1 MPAKPSPS
9 FVSTVI
15 SFFGDPRKP
24 EERKTLGQKIY
35 WGVIAFGLFMAVS
48 MLATIPSG
56 RASENVIPSL
66 LTGVFLIAL
75 TVAVGRKPRKPLA
88 IAASVVLFI
97 SIGATTPASSRTG
110 DGEADPT
117 PGASSKPTPNNSS
130 APSNRCIA
138 VTAAKLESILPLT
151 ATGGGTLRNAWA
163 VKSSDFLKVWF
174 LAAEMDFVG
183 AEGNGEIGVWATN
196 NLEPVVGF
204 FSVNGLAL
212 EFTDWADGPASA
224 AKLSMNDDGASEAEA
239 CVKRNQ

>member
-110 DGEADPT
+110 DGGADPT
-117 PGASSKPTPNNSS
+117 PGASSKPTPNSSS
-130 APSNRCIA
+130 APSNRCWWRYPSKRLGCEIIRLFKG
-138 VTAAKLESILPLT
+138 VVPCRRD
-151 ATGGGTLRNAWA
+151 G
-163 VKSSDFLKVWF
+163 FLGRRRREWPDRR
-174 LAAEMDFVG
+174 MGD
-183 AEGNGEIGVWATN
+183 
-196 NLEPVVGF
+196 
-204 FSVNGLAL
+204 
-212 EFTDWADGPASA
+212 
-224 AKLSMNDDGASEAEA
+224 
-239 CVKRNQ
+239 Q